1 MLVLLLGWR
10 TVFVEGFTTVTFSL
24 SKENESSLASSSII
38 TSLSKSLSMVPAA
51 RLWRREQQ
59 GTTINDGSIICIPIC
74 VLCDTKSF
82 NLSRLYTF
90 TYSN

>member
-1 MLVLLLGWR
+1 MLLGWR
-10 TVFVEGFTTVTFSL
+10 TGLVDGFTTVTFSL
-24 SKENESSLASSSII
+24 SKENESSLASSSIII